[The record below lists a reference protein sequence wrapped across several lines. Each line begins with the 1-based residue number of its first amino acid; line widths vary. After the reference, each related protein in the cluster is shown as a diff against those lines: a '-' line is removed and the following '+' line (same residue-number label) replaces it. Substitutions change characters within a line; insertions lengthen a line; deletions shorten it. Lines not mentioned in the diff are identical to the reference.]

1 MDQRYIQFWSKRRK
15 SLYGYEAKGRW
26 RRRRRNEGTSASAA
40 IDRTWVSMSGERERP
55 FAPSPSP
62 PTLLFSFPFWS
73 TDFSSV
79 SSSNLYCQRIQQEGL
94 GRDGRRPLGT
104 PLPTHS
110 IPYRP
115 SYNGGGIGTKI
126 PLLSFS
132 FSLFSFFSF
141 LSSPTGVRTHAQSR
155 IDPFPPSVG

>member
-26 RRRRRNEGTSASAA
+26 RRRRRRNEGTSASAA

-62 PTLLFSFPFWS
+62 STLLFSFPFWS

-110 IPYRP
+110 IPHRP
-115 SYNGGGIGTKI
+115 SYNGGGRGTKI

-132 FSLFSFFSF
+132 FSLFSFFLFS
-141 LSSPTGVRTHAQSR
+141 LLTHRCTHAR
-155 IDPFPPSVG
+155 TVPH